1 MHDVKTGLFSKL
13 IGGLALAGALSI
25 AAVDAR
31 AEALELQFD
40 RVLGGKPKPA
50 RPITAPARITVQP
63 FVPSSAPR
71 AYSNSLE
78 AEVAALAD
86 AARGRIGVAAIDLA
100 TGRSVSVLGD
110 TPFPMA
116 STSKIAIAA
125 TFLDQVDRGRLRL
138 SDRFPLMV
146 PQRSLK
152 FSSPVAPVRP
162 GASLTALELIDRSI
176 IHSDNQATDALLAAV
191 GGPQVVNRWV
201 RDAGIAGFR
210 LDRDIATLVRDDGQF
225 DPARMVDLRDS
236 ATPLSMV
243 RLVSG
248 LYQGQWL
255 TPGSRQVLMSAMERC
270 VTGKRRMR
278 ALLPAD
284 AQVLHKT
291 GTLNNTSS
299 DVGIINTPDG
309 RAIAVAIYVT
319 GQGGKPARD
328 ARIASIARVIY
339 DGYQVEASSLRRTAS
354 R

>member
-1 MHDVKTGLFSKL
+1 LGTPALAEAPEGLRFLETNLSSIANSSPGNIGIAALDLKTGELV
-13 IGGLALAGALSI
+13 
-25 AAVDAR
+25 AVH
-31 AEALELQFD
+31 
-40 RVLGGKPKPA
+40 
-50 RPITAPARITVQP
+50 
-63 FVPSSAPR
+63 
-71 AYSNSLE
+71 
-78 AEVAALAD
+78 
-86 AARGRIGVAAIDLA
+86 
-100 TGRSVSVLGD
+100 GD
-110 TPFPMA
+110 QPFPMA
-116 STSKIAIAA
+116 STVKVAVAA
-125 TFLDQVDRGRLRL
+125 NYLAQVEAGQRDLDERISGATASQ
-138 SDRFPLMV
+138 LMA
-146 PQRSLK
+146 RML
-152 FSSPVAPVRP
+152 
-162 GASLTALELIDRSI
+162 

-255 TPGSRQVLMSAMERC
+255 TPASRQVLMSAMERC